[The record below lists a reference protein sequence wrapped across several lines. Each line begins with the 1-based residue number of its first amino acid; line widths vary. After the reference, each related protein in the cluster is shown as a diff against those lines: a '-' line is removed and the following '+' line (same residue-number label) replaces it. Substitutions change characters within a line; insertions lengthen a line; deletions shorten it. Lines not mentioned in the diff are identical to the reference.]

1 VLEAAHF
8 GEELVAQ
15 DADVRLGQSGGGEDV
30 DHLALGGDGLA
41 HELAD
46 GGVDLLG
53 RLAVLAAL
61 LVQCGL
67 QGLEETHV
75 VTDLRGFIAG
85 GAEGKGAGKLRHH
98 LHPALLAVFLFE
110 DVLLSGRD
118 ERDCWI
124 GELRLQ
130 ALVAICYKASSR
142 SGMMSAARP

>member
-1 VLEAAHF
+1 LGAA
-8 GEELVAQ
+8 
-15 DADVRLGQSGGGEDV
+15 RLSRGRRSQSGGGEDV

-75 VTDLRGFIAG
+75 VTDRRGFIAG
-85 GAEGKGAGKLRHH
+85 GAEGEPSGARQTADRQPEG
-98 LHPALLAVFLFE
+98 
-110 DVLLSGRD
+110 
-118 ERDCWI
+118 
-124 GELRLQ
+124 
-130 ALVAICYKASSR
+130 
-142 SGMMSAARP
+142 